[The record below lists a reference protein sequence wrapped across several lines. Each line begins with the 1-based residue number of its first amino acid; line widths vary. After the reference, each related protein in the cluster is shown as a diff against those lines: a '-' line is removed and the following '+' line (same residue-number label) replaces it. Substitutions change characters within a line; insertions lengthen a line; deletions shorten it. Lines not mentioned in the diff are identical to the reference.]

1 MSKPVKWLF
10 GTVIVLVALIIII
23 PLCLPLFINPNDYKE
38 TIAQKVQEQT
48 GRTLAIPG
56 DIDLDFSLIGL
67 NTVFKMGQVRLSS
80 SKDFPETE
88 FFSSNDVEIDLAL
101 WPLIKNKELKVN
113 RIRLDGVSIN
123 LVKNEKGVSSWEDLA
138 GGAQPQ
144 PKAEQQEK
152 PADKS
157 GKGPVGI
164 DIGEIQAQNI
174 NLSYTDNQV
183 GRTVK
188 LSGLNLDTGRI
199 RQGHPFPFKA
209 DFELFLENSGQQPL
223 SAKID
228 TKSNFTF
235 FLTEQHFIVDG
246 FNLKGLVKDSSLPTG
261 EIDFEI
267 SADIDL
273 ALQKQIVDI
282 RKISVRQGKMQVD
295 TMLTIAGLSDPQ
307 INGSLRIPQF
317 SPRNQAELF
326 GINLPVEDPQTLTK
340 MSAEFDFSG
349 NLAEIQVSKMNLNFD
364 ETTVNGKASVTNFLQ
379 PAYDL
384 TLHIN
389 QLDLDR
395 YTAGKKTEQIAE
407 TSTSPPASTS
417 TSQAPPSQPQKNADQ
432 IIIPVEQLRKL
443 IFNAEVNIDKLKA
456 AKLNMTNMQFK
467 ANGRDGL
474 IRVEPF
480 ATDFYDGNI
489 TVTAD
494 IDARP
499 DTPVLHVI
507 NDLKSV
513 ELGPMFIDMTGKE
526 EIKGRAD
533 IHADIT
539 SKGST
544 RNELNRNAN
553 GTMGLS
559 LADGEIAKL
568 KIIDTIRTAK
578 ALLGSKKKE
587 EQQDAGSKDPSS
599 EKQPTRQKVDS
610 GRSTTFANLTA
621 TGVITNGVFKN
632 DDLHAESELM
642 KVEGKGTVDI
652 VNEQIDYLLTIYLA
666 KSIDR
671 NEETG
676 LVDLADTPIP
686 YRVKGSFDKIAQS
699 AALEELI
706 KSEAKK
712 VLIKELEKQFGG
724 DETKEGDP
732 KKESSDSTKDLLNKG
747 LKSLFGN

>member
-1 MSKPVKWLF
+1 MSKPVKWLL
-10 GTVIVLVALIIII
+10 GTAIVLVALIIII
-23 PLCLPLFINPNDYKE
+23 PLCLPLFIDPNDYKE

-56 DIDLDFSLIGL
+56 DINLDFSLIGL
-67 NTVFKMGQVRLSS
+67 NTVFKMGEVRLSS

-88 FFSSNDVEIDLAL
+88 FFSSKDVEINLAL

-113 RIRLDGVSIN
+113 RVRLDGVSVN
-123 LVKNEKGVSSWEDLA
+123 LVKNEEGVSSWEDLA

-144 PKAEQQEK
+144 PEAAQQEK

-157 GKGPVGI
+157 GKGLAGI

-174 NLSYTDNQV
+174 NFSYTDKQT

-188 LSGLNLDTGRI
+188 LNGLNLDTGRI
-199 RQGHPFPFKA
+199 RQGHSFPFKA
-209 DFELFLENSGQQPL
+209 DFELFVTDSGQQPL
-223 SAKID
+223 SAKINA
-228 TKSNFTF
+228 KSNFTF
-235 FLTEQHFIVDG
+235 FLSEQHFIIDG
-246 FNLKGLVKDSSLPTG
+246 FNLVSLVKDSSLPTG

-273 ALQKQIVDI
+273 ALQKQIIDI
-282 RKISVRQGKMQVD
+282 RNMSIRQGKMQVE
-295 TMLTIAGLSDPQ
+295 TMLNIAGLSDPQ
-307 INGSLRIPQF
+307 FNGSLRIPQF
-317 SPRNQAELF
+317 SPRNQAEIL
-326 GINLPVEDPQTLTK
+326 GITLPVEDPQSLTK
-340 MSAEFDFSG
+340 MSVELDFSG
-349 NLAEIQVSKMNLNFD
+349 NMAEMQVNKINLNFD
-364 ETTVNGKASVTNFLQ
+364 ETTVSGKASVTNFLQ
-379 PAYDL
+379 PAYNL

-395 YTAGKKTEQIAE
+395 YTAGKKAAQAAE
-407 TSTSPPASTS
+407 TPPSPPASTS

-432 IIIPVEQLRKL
+432 IIVPVEQLRKL
-443 IFNAEVNIDKLKA
+443 TFNAEVKIDKLKA
-456 AKLNMTNMQFK
+456 AQLNMTNMQLK
-467 ANGRDGL
+467 ASGKGGL
-474 IRVEPF
+474 IQIEPF
-480 ATDFYDGNI
+480 AADFYDGNI

-499 DTPVLHVI
+499 DTPVVHVI
-507 NDLKSV
+507 NDLKSI
-513 ELGPMFIDMTGKE
+513 ELGPMFIDLTGKE

-533 IHADIT
+533 IQADIT
-539 SKGST
+539 SRGVT

-553 GTMGLS
+553 GKMDLS
-559 LADGEIAKL
+559 LTDGEIAKL

-578 ALLGSKKKE
+578 ALLGSKKNEK
-587 EQQDAGSKDPSS
+587 QQDADGEKSAA
-599 EKQPTRQKVDS
+599 EKQPVKQKVDS
-610 GRSTTFANLTA
+610 GRSTAFASLKA

-632 DDLHAESELM
+632 DDLLAESELM
-642 KVEGKGTVDI
+642 RIKGKGTVDI
-652 VNEQIDYLLTIYLA
+652 VNEKIDYLLTIYLA

-699 AALEELI
+699 AALEEII

-724 DETKEGDP
+724 DEKKDGDP
-732 KKESSDSTKDLLNKG
+732 KKESSDSTTDLLNKG
-747 LKSLFGN
+747 LKSLFGK